1 MESQKVFLYSGL
13 EKAGQENMNRGIR
26 VFSIATVA
34 GLVSLASLNFA
45 PSSHARD
52 YLDVQNADWLTKAEQ
67 KNLNYDGVLYCDDA
81 NVKINIRRGPG
92 TGYKVG
98 YSSFRGLEVDVLS
111 SYQTKG
117 YKWYKIRY
125 VNQILHQSENGWVRE
140 DLIKIL

>member
-1 MESQKVFLYSGL
+1 
-13 EKAGQENMNRGIR
+13 MNRSIR

-34 GLVSLASLNFA
+34 GLVSFASLNFA
-45 PSSHARD
+45 PSSQAKG
-52 YLDVQNADWLTKAEQ
+52 YQNPDWQAKAEQ

-92 TGYKVG
+92 TGYQVG
-98 YSSFRGLEVDVLS
+98 YSSFRGLEVDVIS
-111 SYQTKG
+111 SYQAKG

>member
-1 MESQKVFLYSGL
+1 
-13 EKAGQENMNRGIR
+13 MNHSIR

-45 PSSHARD
+45 PSSHASH
-52 YLDVQNADWLTKAEQ
+52 YLEVQNAHWLAKAEQ

-81 NVKINIRRGPG
+81 KAKINIRRGPG
-92 TGYKVG
+92 TDYQVG
-98 YSSFRGLEVDVLS
+98 YSSFRGLEVDVIA
-111 SYQTKG
+111 SYKSNG

-125 VNQILHQSENGWVRE
+125 VNQILHQAENGWVRE